1 VAALTKE
8 VVVKNR
14 LAIIILSL
22 VVFIGIAF
30 QSVPA
35 ARAQNQVMGEIEF
48 DAGNKPAKDAGVW
61 VDSEYVGYLKEL
73 KGSKKILLLPG
84 EHEISVR
91 QSGYQNHTENVLL
104 EPGKKTTIRVS
115 LQKDPA
121 AQYASVTAEIKLA
134 VEPDRAAVFLDGN
147 YAGHAHDFGGVGR
160 AMLVSP
166 GSHKIKIALP
176 GYRTFETEVKLL
188 ANQKYEIKTV
198 LPAGSVTETDPLIK
212 QN

>member
-1 VAALTKE
+1 VRNRTAIFLLGFVGFFGMALQ
-8 VVVKNR
+8 
-14 LAIIILSL
+14 
-22 VVFIGIAF
+22 IA
-30 QSVPA
+30 PP
-35 ARAQNQVMGEIEF
+35 ARAQQNQVMGEVEF
-48 DAGNKPAKDAGVW
+48 APGNKPAKDAGVW
-61 VDSEYVGYLKEL
+61 VDGEYVGYLKEL
-73 KGSKKILLLPG
+73 KGSKKVLLLPG

-91 QSGYQNHTENVLL
+91 ESGYQNHTEQVLL
-104 EPGKKTTIRVS
+104 EPGKKTLVHVS
-115 LQKDPA
+115 LEKDPQ

-134 VEPDRAAVFLDGN
+134 VEPDRAAVFVDGN

-198 LPAGSVTETDPLIK
+198 LPAGSVTQTDPLIK
-212 QN
+212 KDEPANNN

>member
-1 VAALTKE
+1 
-8 VVVKNR
+8 VKNR
-14 LAIIILSL
+14 LAIITLG
-22 VVFIGIAF
+22 VIAF
-30 QSVPA
+30 LGMAFHGATP
-35 ARAQNQVMGEIEF
+35 ARAQSNQVMGEVEF

-61 VDSEYVGYLKEL
+61 VDAEL
-73 KGSKKILLLPG
+73 KGSKKVLLLPG
-84 EHEISVR
+84 THEISVR
-91 QSGYQNHTENVLL
+91 RSGYQDHTENVLL
-104 EPGKKTTIRVS
+104 EPGKKTIIHVS
-115 LQKDPA
+115 LEKDPA

-176 GYRTFETEVKLL
+176 GFRTFETEVKLL

-198 LPAGSVTETDPLIK
+198 LPAGSVTQTDPLIK

>member
-1 VAALTKE
+1 M
-8 VVVKNR
+8 KNR
-14 LAIIILSL
+14 LAIIILRFI
-22 VVFIGIAF
+22 VFLGMAFHGAPRSERRESGDGGSGVRRGEQARERCRRVGRRRVRWLPEGIEGIEEGF
-30 QSVPA
+30 A
-35 ARAQNQVMGEIEF
+35 A
-48 DAGNKPAKDAGVW
+48 AGYPRDLCSA
-61 VDSEYVGYLKEL
+61 
-73 KGSKKILLLPG
+73 I
-84 EHEISVR
+84 R
-91 QSGYQNHTENVLL
+91 YQDHTENVLL
-104 EPGKKTTIRVS
+104 EPGKKTIIHVS
-115 LQKDPA
+115 LEKDPA

-147 YAGHAHDFGGVGR
+147 YAGHAHDFGGVGS

-198 LPAGSVTETDPLIK
+198 LPAGSVTQTDPLIK